1 MGSPILI
8 ENSNLSLAWGTAF
21 LELMRRPLGQ
31 CPQLIVSMAGFDSN
45 LPPEADVIRAA
56 LDNALASCPKCVSC
70 AMSAMTIFP
79 YKLWIRRRN
88 LSCEDFCNICT
99 TNLLPRLQALDRRNL
114 HGTYFARMMA
124 YPSIERGQAKTINQL
139 AEVVDRLSGSKH
151 FRATGLQMT
160 CFHPAL
166 DHSRQPRLG
175 FPCLQHVGIT
185 YEDDDGIAITG
196 FYPSQHI
203 FDRAYGNYLGL
214 AHLGRFICDQTGL
227 ELRRITCIAT
237 RPMLGSTAKSAVQA
251 LEAIVSNQ
259 LGAN

>member
-1 MGSPILI
+1 
-8 ENSNLSLAWGTAF
+8 
-21 LELMRRPLGQ
+21 
-31 CPQLIVSMAGFDSN
+31 
-45 LPPEADVIRAA
+45 
-56 LDNALASCPKCVSC
+56 
-70 AMSAMTIFP
+70 
-79 YKLWIRRRN
+79 
-88 LSCEDFCNICT
+88 
-99 TNLLPRLQALDRRNL
+99 
-114 HGTYFARMMA
+114 
-124 YPSIERGQAKTINQL
+124 
-139 AEVVDRLSGSKH
+139 
-151 FRATGLQMT
+151 
-160 CFHPAL
+160 
-166 DHSRQPRLG
+166 
-175 FPCLQHVGIT
+175 VGIT